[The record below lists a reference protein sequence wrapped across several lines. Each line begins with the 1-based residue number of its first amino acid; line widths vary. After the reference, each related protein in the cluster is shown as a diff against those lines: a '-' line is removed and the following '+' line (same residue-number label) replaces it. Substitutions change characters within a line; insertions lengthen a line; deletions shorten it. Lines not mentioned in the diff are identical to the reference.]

1 MQRIYYAGEH
11 FLTGTEI
18 ANALVS
24 YAEALAQHGRAGSI
38 EIPIRHEEDGRPGVV
53 NFLVG
58 PASQLMSEE
67 VDALGSEEVRDD
79 DLVAR
84 LRALTEDLAPMHPV
98 INVTPVERDDS
109 LGYDWTD
116 EV

>member
-24 YAEALAQHGRAGSI
+24 YAEALAQNGRAGSI
-38 EIPIRHEEDGRPGVV
+38 EIPVRHEDDGRVGVV

-58 PASQLMSEE
+58 PASQIMAEE
-67 VDALGSEEVRDD
+67 VDPLGSDEVRDD
-79 DLVAR
+79 ELVTR
-84 LRALTEDLAPMHPV
+84 LRALTADLEPMHPV
-98 INVTPVERDDS
+98 INAVPVERDDPV
-109 LGYDWTD
+109 GYDWTD